1 METSTL
7 LSYFEKLQKPICTT
21 RKCGILKCSSIKWN
35 VSYVTLN
42 GHVKK
47 KKKIHFGLMSL
58 KHHFKITSDTF
69 HITAVCLRISH
80 SVVVMVVRKFAC

>member
-1 METSTL
+1 MERVL
-7 LSYFEKLQKPICTT
+7 CYFEWPCQ
-21 RKCGILKCSSIKWN
+21 
-35 VSYVTLN
+35 
-42 GHVKK
+42 K